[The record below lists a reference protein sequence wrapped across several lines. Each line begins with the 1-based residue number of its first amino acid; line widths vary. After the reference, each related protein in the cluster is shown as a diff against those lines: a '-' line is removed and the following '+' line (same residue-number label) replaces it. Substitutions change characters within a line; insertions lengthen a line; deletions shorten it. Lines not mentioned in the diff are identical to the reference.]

1 MNIFT
6 RTVIGL
12 MAAVIAT
19 LILVGAGTIPTV
31 RSTVLELVQDE
42 SEQLTRLLHDLAEL
56 SARDAQQLVS
66 SGGWLVNRAIAPGLS
81 PGDGLRSVP
90 AVNQESGAEVRI
102 VVPDMLWDG
111 QRAADRVAELDQ
123 IRAETL
129 VDVTIFQRIDRGYLR
144 VATTIQNASG
154 QRAVGTYIPSDS
166 PVATALDSGQVY
178 QGRADVLGQR
188 YLTVY
193 HPVSAADGTVIGAV
207 FAGVPQVDAEY
218 LREEIVG
225 VRVGESGYAFVMD
238 SDGLLIFHPF
248 LEGQNVS
255 DRDYIQQMLQLGDGS
270 VTHQETQED
279 GSVRTRDVFF
289 QTVDSV
295 GWTVALATY
304 RDETLSASRQISLL
318 ILGIFAVALLAALI
332 IGWFL
337 ARSIANPVRRLA
349 GELSGLAS
357 READL
362 TVRLPDAARDE
373 TGQMARSF
381 NAFIAQ
387 LENLIS
393 TLKDAI
399 ARSSEVKA
407 TVASATE
414 ETTTAIEQIGAT
426 IVSIGTRMRT
436 LDDEVGGTTA
446 ALQQISHNT
455 ETVDEQIAAQASM
468 VEQQT
473 AAVTQMIAALNN
485 VDRVASARADLA
497 RSLAAVATDGETRV
511 RETEERFAT
520 VEREVQRIREMA
532 SAINDIAS
540 RTNLLSM
547 NAAIEAAHA
556 GEQGKGFAVVAE
568 EIRKLAD
575 SAGQSTRQIAASV
588 KDVTEAVA
596 STGATVRTTAEAFR
610 QISAEVNA
618 VVGAFTEIQYSV
630 SELNEG
636 SKQVLE
642 ATTEVNNTTVAIR
655 DGSREIRTGSESI
668 LGSAERVAG
677 VSSEVRNGM
686 DEVTSGVSEI
696 VQAMQDVSAQTQTL
710 SGIVDEL
717 TQLFGSLKT
726 G

>member
-1 MNIFT
+1 MNIFS
-6 RTVIGL
+6 RTVLGL
-12 MAAVIAT
+12 MAAVIVT
-19 LILVGAGTIPTV
+19 LILVGGGTIPTV
-31 RSTVLELVQDE
+31 RNTVTELVQEE
-42 SEQLTRLLHDLAEL
+42 SEQLARVLRDISEL
-56 SARDAQQLVS
+56 SARGSQQLVTS
-66 SGGWLVNRAIAPGLS
+66 AGWLVNQTIAPALS
-81 PGDGLRSVP
+81 IGDTRRAL
-90 AVNQESGAEVRI
+90 AAADQESGATAQV
-102 VVPDMLWDG
+102 VVPDLLWDG
-111 QRAADRVAELDQ
+111 QRVAARLAELDR

-129 VDVTIFQRIDRGYLR
+129 VDVTIFQRIERGYLR
-144 VATTIQNASG
+144 VATTVLDIAG
-154 QRAVGTYIPSDS
+154 GRGIGTFIPNSS
-166 PVATALDSGQVY
+166 PVAASLDAGETF
-178 QGRADVLGQR
+178 LGQAQVVGQP
-188 YLTVY
+188 YITVY
-193 HPVSAADGTVIGAV
+193 HPVTGPNGEVIGAV
-207 FAGVPQVDAEY
+207 FAGVPQVDADY
-218 LREEIVG
+218 LRAEIVG
-225 VRVGESGYAFVMD
+225 VQVGESGYAFVMD

-255 DRDYIQQMLQLGDGS
+255 DRDYIQHILAHEEG
-270 VTHQETQED
+270 VITHDEVQED
-279 GSVRTRDVFF
+279 GSVRTRDVYFER
-289 QTVDSV
+289 VDGV

-304 RDETLSASRQISLL
+304 RDETLASSRQISLL
-318 ILGIFAVALLAALI
+318 LLAIFAVALIVALA

-362 TVRLPDAARDE
+362 TVRLPEAARDE

-381 NAFIAQ
+381 NAFIGQ
-387 LENLIS
+387 LETLIA

-399 ARSSEVKA
+399 ARSSEVKETLA
-407 TVASATE
+407 TATE

-426 IVSIGTRMRT
+426 ISSIGNRMRT

-446 ALQQISHNT
+446 GLRQIANNT
-455 ETVDEQIAAQASM
+455 ESVDEQIATQASM

-473 AAVTQMIAALNN
+473 AAVTEMIAALNN

-497 RSLAAVATDGETRV
+497 RSLSAVAADGEARV

-520 VEREVQRIREMA
+520 VEREVQQIREMA
-532 SAINDIAS
+532 SAINDIAA

-556 GEQGKGFAVVAE
+556 GDQGRGFAVVAE

-588 KDVTEAVA
+588 AAVTEAVA
-596 STGATVRTTAEAFR
+596 STGDTVRTTAEAFH
-610 QISAEVNA
+610 QISAEVTTA
-618 VVGAFTEIQYSV
+618 VGAFTEIQHSV

-668 LGSAERVAG
+668 VGSAERVAG
-677 VSSEVRNGM
+677 VSSEVRTGM